1 MKSGTSMATQHVAG
15 TASLIKAA
23 HPSYTPAMIKECI
36 VNGVTYEPTLGSC
49 INSGG
54 ILNTYRALIG
64 SSEAEEDTML
74 IVVPGKQETMNQAI
88 TRTLGDRLESAS
100 KITKI
105 KIIGSHNF
113 GDGNSSSD

>member
-1 MKSGTSMATQHVAG
+1 MKSGTSMATPHVAG

-23 HPSYTPAMIKECI
+23 HPSYTPAMIKACI

-64 SSEAEEDTML
+64 SSEAEEGTML
-74 IVVPGKQETMNQAI
+74 IVNRENRKQ
-88 TRTLGDRLESAS
+88 
-100 KITKI
+100 
-105 KIIGSHNF
+105 
-113 GDGNSSSD
+113 